1 MESLSKQISR
11 FYGLSIPDLVLD
23 VIEEGLTDL
32 ETNDLFTAHLARNRA
47 YFGAVD
53 KTLSGFVV
61 LSDRGDDFFL
71 LDSRDTGWVYWQDHE
86 ERTFTPCFRSLSEY
100 LEFHKTQNSNSESF
114 RSLLPSLTIHDL
126 PQSNKSISTVELAVR
141 YQWAVWCLGQVSDK
155 SKGKTT
161 ESHWLGVAV
170 DWFLHTTNGVE
181 DAKVM
186 YKAEAGFLKSDTHL
200 AIWWLLVATVVADQP
215 WIDEIIESG
224 PKGSEL
230 FLSFS
235 QNLNSLSLRKTLEV
249 LPQFRKRRA
258 AFLLQIAETCPN
270 LEDMATLLSRSFV
283 ADPMVSFDKKMMYLS
298 FASNN
303 LYTDAY
309 IKHILQSIE
318 PDTVLYHI
326 MMANL
331 DKYNQNPSSDSARIV
346 AEWILKPTLSGD
358 FKLSKD
364 LVGSFVDIA
373 VLIADKHL
381 AYEACKSLL
390 KLDAFYFSLVELTV
404 EIGQALESLDVE
416 EYKSLYEQLTEIRPI
431 YDSMFIENPNGDE
444 LEAIAKAEKLD
455 APKKQL
461 LIQRVL
467 DSPESFKPSS
477 LKWAMLQAIDHVYA
491 QRAQALFRSFK
502 ALGLGSNGAI
512 AQMKQKSPKPN
523 MALKQDLKAV
533 LELFTSNEELED
545 VMLAFQEKNTV
556 KELTTWIEA

>member
-1 MESLSKQISR
+1 MDSLSKQVSR
-11 FYGLSIPDLVLD
+11 FYDVSIPDLVLD

-100 LEFHKTQNSNSESF
+100 LDFRKTQNSNSESF
-114 RSLLPSLTIHDL
+114 RSLLPSLPIHDL
-126 PQSNKSISTVELAVR
+126 PQNNKSISTAELAVR
-141 YQWAVWCLGQVSDK
+141 YQWVVWFLGQVSEK
-155 SKGKTT
+155 TKGKTT

-170 DWFLHTTNGVE
+170 DWFLHTTNGIE

-186 YKAEAGFLKSDTHL
+186 YKAEAGFLKSDAHL
-200 AIWWLLVATVVADQP
+200 AIWWLMVASVVADQP

-224 PKGSEL
+224 PKDSEL

-235 QNLNSLSLRKTLEV
+235 QNLKSLSLRETLEV

-270 LEDMATLLSRSFV
+270 LEDMVTLVSRSFV

-303 LYTDAY
+303 LYTDEY
-309 IKHILQSIE
+309 IKHIIQSIE

-326 MMANL
+326 MMSNL

-346 AEWILKPTLSGD
+346 AEWILKPTLSDD

-364 LVGSFVDIA
+364 LIGPFVDIA
-373 VLIADKHL
+373 VLIADTRL
-381 AYEACKSLL
+381 AYEACKCLL
-390 KLDAFYFSLVELTV
+390 KLDAFYFSLVELTL
-404 EIGQALESLDVE
+404 EIGQALKSPDVAA
-416 EYKSLYEQLTEIRPI
+416 YKSLYEQLTELRPI
-431 YDSMFIENPNGDE
+431 YEIMYIENNDGDD
-444 LEAIAKAEKLD
+444 LDAITKAEKLD
-455 APKKQL
+455 LPQKQL
-461 LIQRVL
+461 LVRRIL
-467 DSPESFKPSS
+467 DSPESFKPTS
-477 LKWAMLQAIDHVYA
+477 LKWAMLQALDYAYA
-491 QRAQALFRSFK
+491 QRPQTLFRSFK

-512 AQMKQKSPKPN
+512 VQMKQKSPKPDV
-523 MALKQDLKAV
+523 ALKQDLKTV

-556 KELTTWIEA
+556 KELTSWIIN